1 MATRVLIVDDH
12 ADFRRLARMILSG
25 SGFDV
30 VGEAED
36 VMSARAAARDLRPDA
51 VLLDVQLPDG
61 DGIDVAAELA
71 PDAEVV
77 LISSRDARAYG
88 HRLAESAARGFV
100 QKQDLTG
107 AAVAA
112 LLTGHTNAGPTD
124 SGHPDA

>member
-12 ADFRRLARMILSG
+12 ADFRRLARLILTQ

-36 VMSARAAARDLRPDA
+36 AASARLAAQELSPDA

-61 DGIDVAAELA
+61 DGIDIAEELR
-71 PDAEVV
+71 DSTEVV
-77 LISSRDARAYG
+77 LISTRDAGTYG
-88 HRLAESAARGFV
+88 HRLAESSARGFV
-100 QKQDLTG
+100 NKRDLTG

-112 LLTGHTNAGPTD
+112 LLSTPA
-124 SGHPDA
+124 

>member
-12 ADFRRLARMILSG
+12 ADFRRLARTILTG

-36 VMSARAAARDLRPDA
+36 VSSARLAASELRPDA

-61 DGIDVAAELA
+61 DGIDVADELA
-71 PDAEVV
+71 ADAEVV
-77 LISSRDARAYG
+77 LISTRAARHFG
-88 HRLAESAARGFV
+88 HRLAESPARGFV

-107 AAVAA
+107 AAFAA
-112 LLTGHTNAGPTD
+112 LL
-124 SGHPDA
+124 SHPVHD

>member
-12 ADFRRLARMILSG
+12 ADFRRLARMILTG

-36 VMSARAAARDLRPDA
+36 VSSARAAARELHPDA

-61 DGIDVAAELA
+61 DGIEVADELA
-71 PDAEVV
+71 VDALVV
-77 LISSRDARAYG
+77 LTSTRAARHYG
-88 HRLAESAARGFV
+88 HRLAESAALGFV

-107 AAVAA
+107 DAVEAI
-112 LLTGHTNAGPTD
+112 L
-124 SGHPDA
+124 SGRVDPA